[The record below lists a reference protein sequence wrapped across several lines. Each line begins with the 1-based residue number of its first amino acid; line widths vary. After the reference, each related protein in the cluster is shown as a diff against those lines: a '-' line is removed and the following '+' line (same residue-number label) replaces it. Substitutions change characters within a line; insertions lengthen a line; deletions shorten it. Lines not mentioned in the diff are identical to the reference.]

1 MVHPFRNHYLML
13 GIRIAYHRNQM
24 DMIVFYDNDSRGIK
38 SGSPLEILYEALYT
52 RLIVMN

>member
-1 MVHPFRNHYLML
+1 ML